1 MKKLAVTLFAAV
13 AGLSLLFIA
22 CSKDN
27 SNGDNGNTEPN
38 VVRMNTGMFTPETL
52 QVKTGTTVTWIN
64 DSDDT
69 HTVFAAEEM
78 DSGDIPAGGTYSH
91 RFGTAGTYNYQCT
104 IHRGATGVVIV
115 SN

>member
-1 MKKLAVTLFAAV
+1 MKKLAVALFAAV
-13 AGLSLLFIA
+13 AGLSLFVA
-22 CSKDN
+22 CSKD
-27 SNGDNGNTEPN
+27 SNNENNGNTEPN

-69 HTVFAAEEM
+69 HTVFSAEEL
-78 DSGDIPAGGTYSH
+78 DSGDMLPGSTYSH
-91 RFGTAGTYNYQCT
+91 RFATAGTYNYQCT